1 MSDDPITSGL
11 VTARRN
17 LIQRIEVFIVTLENC
32 PRDPTPWECE
42 HALRA
47 LRALEE
53 LDFARGEQVMMWA
66 AWPVMRHLP
75 AVLAKLRSQYVQ
87 MNTAELRARFEQAVR
102 KIV

>member
-1 MSDDPITSGL
+1 MGALARGLAPTSY
-11 VTARRN
+11 T
-17 LIQRIEVFIVTLENC
+17 TT
-32 PRDPTPWECE
+32 RDTTECE

-47 LRALEE
+47 LRALED